1 MNRDD
6 DIWAVILT
14 SAGKAFCASIDL
26 KAKTEDEDALMPDIT
41 TDEGVRYIHH
51 FPQAI
56 TRSIIELEKPRGF
69 ASRSRTTRRLLPPSV
84 LKRNP
89 HLKASNAELFV
100 KVIV

>member
-69 ASRSRTTRRLLPPSV
+69 ASRPRTTRRLLPPSV
-84 LKRNP
+84 PKRNP

-100 KVIV
+100 KVMV